1 MTTSSG
7 RIGFIG
13 GGNMGEAFVGALI
26 SAGRYTPDAVGVSDV
41 STERLR
47 TLEATYGITPMTDN
61 PRLFD
66 QSDVVVLAVK
76 PQQMAAVLKEIVDR
90 PGYGVSEPRLVMSI
104 AAGIRL
110 RTIEGI
116 LYPPLD
122 EAAQARLPVI
132 RVMPNTPALVLSGM
146 SVMSPNRHATD
157 ADRTTARTLLEATG
171 EVMELPEDQ
180 LDAVTGV
187 SGSGPAYVFYLIEAM
202 TEGGVQAGLDPADA
216 VALTLQTVKGAV
228 RLMEARGEAPDA
240 LRRKVTSPGGTTE
253 AALSVLSEHRVGEH
267 IAAAV
272 VAAAR
277 RATELSGPEG

>member
-26 SAGRYTPDAVGVSDV
+26 GAGRYAPEAVRVSDV
-41 STERLR
+41 SAERLR
-47 TLEATYGITPMTDN
+47 TLEAAYGITPMTDN

-76 PQQMAAVLKEIVDR
+76 PQQMSGVLGEIAGR
-90 PGYGVSEPRLVMSI
+90 PGYAVSEPKLVLSI
-104 AAGIRL
+104 AAGIRI

-122 EAAQARLPVI
+122 EPAQARLPII

-157 ADRTTARTLLEATG
+157 ADRATARGLLEATG
-171 EVMELPEDQ
+171 KVMELPEDQ

-202 TEGGVQAGLDPADA
+202 IEGGVQAGLDPADA
-216 VALTLQTVKGAV
+216 AALTLQTVKGAV

-253 AALSVLSEHRVGEH
+253 AALSVLSDHRVGER

-277 RATELSGPEG
+277 RAAELSGPEG